1 MACRHSTK
9 LYPAQS
15 ISVMPTVSPAVSKAL
30 LVAVLT
36 MAPLDNG
43 RSWSVATDF
52 KGVDALLESL
62 KIGPYAYLR
71 EWTMKRFLSV
81 FWPYLAAL
89 LAAVAALALHSR
101 RADLLVARREKSLS
115 EAYAR
120 EEAQQERISVLQ
132 RAGAVGQL
140 SSLIAHEIHQ
150 PLASIRLYAEGLG
163 RQAERGE
170 APAEKVVRTC
180 ARIAAEAQRAGD
192 IVNRVREYARGRLS
206 AGRSVR
212 VSELLAHLKETYP
225 GLMRRVTLE
234 AASGTDERETKKPA
248 LDAMLFGSAIELEL
262 ALVNLLRN
270 AVEAVKN
277 RESPQVSLAVE
288 VDDSRVHFTI
298 RDNGPVLT
306 DAAFAM
312 LQSPVSSRK
321 PEGLG
326 LGLAITRSIIE
337 THGGSLEFERNQ
349 PEGLAAYVTL
359 PRRRDEDA
367 GRQSADTPVEAE
379 TKKETLP

>member
-1 MACRHSTK
+1 
-9 LYPAQS
+9 
-15 ISVMPTVSPAVSKAL
+15 
-30 LVAVLT
+30 
-36 MAPLDNG
+36 
-43 RSWSVATDF
+43 
-52 KGVDALLESL
+52 
-62 KIGPYAYLR
+62 
-71 EWTMKRFLSV
+71 MKRFLLV
-81 FWPYLAAL
+81 FLPYLAAL

-101 RADLLVARREKSLS
+101 RADLLVARREKSLN

-120 EEAQQERISVLQ
+120 EAAQRERISVLQ

-170 APAEKVVRTC
+170 APAEKVVRACT
-180 ARIAAEAQRAGD
+180 RIAAEAQRAGD

-212 VSELLAHLKETYP
+212 VSALLEHLKETYP
-225 GLMRRVTLE
+225 GLMRRVKLE
-234 AASGTDERETKKPA
+234 AAPGARDMPLSTERSKKPVLQSAGEGCVREKPA
-248 LDAMLFGSAIELEL
+248 LDALLFGSAIELEL

-277 RESPQVSLAVE
+277 CESPEVSLAVE
-288 VDDSRVHFTI
+288 VDDSTVHFTI
-298 RDNGPVLT
+298 RDNGPALT

-312 LQSPVSSRK
+312 LRSPVSSRK

-337 THGGSLEFERNQ
+337 THGGSLEFERNL
-349 PEGLAAYVTL
+349 PAGLAAHVTL
-359 PRRRDEDA
+359 PRRRDEEA
-367 GRQSADTPVEAE
+367 GRNTGGALGLEE
-379 TKKETLP
+379 TKRKEEP